1 MKRIFFT
8 IVIALLSAIAFA
20 QNAPKP
26 ATSQFMLI
34 VRFKADFVPPSAD
47 AIQKNIKAWQEYMS
61 DLGKSG
67 KIAGGYRPGNGGE
80 TISGSVQTT
89 KPGPYVANNEL
100 VSSFIIINAKDMD
113 EARAIAKKCP
123 VFEFNGSVEIRS
135 LQDTAH

>member
-1 MKRIFFT
+1 MLA
-8 IVIALLSAIAFA
+8 IVLISVAASA
-20 QNAPKP
+20 QNTPTKP
-26 ATSQFMLI
+26 ATSQFMFI

-47 AIQKNIKAWQEYMS
+47 AIQKNIKAWQEYMGE
-61 DLGKSG
+61 LGKSG

-80 TISGSVQTT
+80 TITGSAQIT

-123 VFEFNGSVEIRS
+123 VFEFNGSVEIRPI
-135 LQDTAH
+135 QNTAN